1 MEAEAPERL
10 AQAESFNWDMAAALQ
25 EAAPE
30 LWDETVGA
38 FAQVSTYSAP
48 DMTYDPL
55 VAAAE
60 ATGVDPSALR
70 LDDLGSVRTTH
81 LTVVSLSDFNGARAL
96 QGQDPVELAAGTC
109 ALANNMDM
117 VTPLARAVLDAAPKA
132 IADPNDYAARAD
144 LMWAGM
150 LAHNNSCGIGREQD
164 WASHQIEHEL
174 SAFYDCAHGAGLA
187 VILPAWMEYVLPHDP
202 VRLAQFAV
210 RVFGCEMNFADPEA
224 TARQGIE
231 KLCLFFHS
239 LGMPITFD
247 ELGAK
252 AKDIPDMVAHRAEKP
267 GGFPFGGFVKIQ
279 PADMEAILRLAAG
292 EAQ

>member
-1 MEAEAPERL
+1 ML
-10 AQAESFNWDMAAALQ
+10 SDGICESMLK
-25 EAAPE
+25 
-30 LWDETVGA
+30 TVMHYG
-38 FAQVSTYSAP
+38 SI
-48 DMTYDPL
+48 
-55 VAAAE
+55 
-60 ATGVDPSALR
+60 ALR
-70 LDDLGSVRTTH
+70 EPDNFEARGEIFAASSFGCCGLLALGRTKSAWPCH
-81 LTVVSLSDFNGARAL
+81 G
-96 QGQDPVELAAGTC
+96 
-109 ALANNMDM
+109 
-117 VTPLARAVLDAAPKA
+117 
-132 IADPNDYAARAD
+132 
-144 LMWAGM
+144 
-150 LAHNNSCGIGREQD
+150 
-164 WASHQIEHEL
+164 IEHEL